1 MEKQTTQIRDI
12 NEIERLIQE
21 STTGVLC
28 IHLANEKLMQI
39 ACNFVYLDKN
49 IYTFLDNTDEN
60 FEHIKYGS
68 AGSFTVFKSEKV
80 NPIAKNITYRLS
92 NLTVNGEI
100 KDIDDVKLID
110 QVTELYRLKYSRTA
124 KAEDYKISEN
134 LKPII
139 LDSQEIKSVIEEG
152 I

>member
-1 MEKQTTQIRDI
+1 MKKKTTQIRDI
-12 NEIERLIQE
+12 KEIERLIQE
-21 STTGVLC
+21 SVTGVLC
-28 IHLANEKLMQI
+28 IHLDNEKLMQL

-60 FEHIKYGS
+60 FERIKYGS

-80 NPIAKNITYRLS
+80 NVIAKNITYKLS
-92 NLTVNGEI
+92 NITVNGEI
-100 KDIDDVKLID
+100 MEVDDVKLID
-110 QVTELYRLKYSRTA
+110 QVIELYRQKYSRTEKTEA
-124 KAEDYKISEN
+124 YKISEN

-139 LDSQEIKSVIEEG
+139 LDSKEIKSVIEEG